1 MAGNTSEKT
10 TLKGF
15 LEKIEQQYGR
25 ARRTWVMDR
34 GIPTEEVL
42 KEMREAPS
50 PVAYLVGTPRGRLN
64 KLEKQFLQLPWA
76 KVKEAVEVKLLARE
90 SELYILARSQ
100 GRRQKERAIRR
111 RRLKRLWQRL
121 HELQGQELTR
131 DELLLKLGAAK
142 AEAARAYRLVEVR
155 VPAAEQPV
163 NAETFT
169 CALRKDKLRQ
179 TLRSEGH
186 YLLRSNL
193 SGEDPALLWQHYVQL
208 TEIEAVFRDLKNDLA
223 IRPIYHQKD
232 SRIEA
237 HVFISFL
244 AYCLYVTLRQ
254 RLRALAPGLT
264 PRAVMEKMSS
274 LQMVDVRVP
283 TTDGRLLILPRH
295 TQPEKDH
302 LMLLHQLRLQL
313 PAQPAPKIVQQ
324 GTEYVAEVKAL

>member
-1 MAGNTSEKT
+1 
-10 TLKGF
+10 
-15 LEKIEQQYGR
+15 
-25 ARRTWVMDR
+25 MDR

-42 KEMREAPS
+42 QEMREAS
-50 PVAYLVGTPRGRLN
+50 TPVSYLVGTPRGRLN
-64 KLEKQFLQLPWA
+64 KLEKEFLQLPWA
-76 KVKEAVEVKLLARE
+76 KVKDSVEVKLLARE
-90 SELYILARSQ
+90 GELYILARSQ
-100 GRRQKERAIRR
+100 GRRQKERGIRR

-121 HELQGQELTR
+121 RELQGQKLSR
-131 DELLLKLGAAK
+131 DEVLLKVGAAK
-142 AEAARAYRLVEVR
+142 AEAGNVYRLVEVR
-155 VPAAEQPV
+155 VPTPEPPV

-169 CALRKDKLRQ
+169 FSLRKDRLRQ
-179 TLRSEGH
+179 ALHGEGH

-193 SGEDPALLWQHYVQL
+193 AGEDPAVLWQHYIQL

-237 HVFISFL
+237 HIFVSFL

-264 PRAVMEKMSS
+264 SRAVIEKMSS

-283 TTDGRLLILPRH
+283 TTDGRLLILPRY
-295 TQPEKDH
+295 TQPEKEH

-313 PAQPAPKIVQQ
+313 PAQPAPKIIQQ
-324 GTEYVAEVKAL
+324 GAEYVAEAKVL